1 MRVRPVRIVPFLAV
15 LALSA
20 TVDDYSSIKKKYD
33 LVESDQLKAGSRVEM
48 SVAELNAYAAHELP
62 SGVRNPKLEITAP
75 GVATGSA
82 LVDFG
87 KLQRAHGAQ
96 PGWLMSMLLAG
107 ERPVTVT
114 AGIRSSGGRATVEVQ
129 RVGISGF
136 EIQGA
141 TLDFLIRDVL
151 LPLYPNAVVGQP
163 FELGHRIEKLDV
175 QPRGVT
181 VIIGR

>member
-1 MRVRPVRIVPFLAV
+1 
-15 LALSA
+15 
-20 TVDDYSSIKKKYD
+20 
-33 LVESDQLKAGSRVEM
+33 
-48 SVAELNAYAAHELP
+48 
-62 SGVRNPKLEITAP
+62 
-75 GVATGSA
+75 
-82 LVDFG
+82 VDFG
-87 KLQRAHGAQ
+87 KLQRAQGGQ
-96 PGWLMSMLLAG
+96 PGWLMSMLLSG

-114 AGIRSSGGRATVEVQ
+114 AGIRSSGGRATVDVQ
-129 RVGISGF
+129 RVGVSGL

-141 TLDFLIRDVL
+141 ALDFLIRDVL